1 MRNCPALA
9 QLLRVIV
16 ASDPFILFA
25 IMKMK
30 RTSSGSDLSHKE
42 LYRETTTPYVY
53 MPKQPDGSPRRAG
66 DIGAV
71 DDPSVFRRHC
81 GGATVKKLHTSDV
94 IEFSLPDGFDV
105 IIADSFLIGTEL
117 FTGNPIFSVP
127 LATISH
133 AKLMPIGGA
142 NAVLMSLLCSCC
154 YGERQKLLA
163 LDFDAPIG
171 WLQWEAAH
179 GAGLAGPV
187 RLGLHVLDAEEWA
200 DALGVSLG

>member
-1 MRNCPALA
+1 MG
-9 QLLRVIV
+9 
-16 ASDPFILFA
+16 A
-25 IMKMK
+25 I
-30 RTSSGSDLSHKE
+30 
-42 LYRETTTPYVY
+42 ETTTPYVY
-53 MPKQPDGSPRRAG
+53 MPKPPSPRRGG
-66 DIGAV
+66 DIGPV
-71 DDPSVFRRHC
+71 DDPSIFRRHC

-94 IEFSLPDGFDV
+94 IEFSLPAGFDV
-105 IIADSFLIGTEL
+105 IVADGFLIGTEL
-117 FTGNPIFSVP
+117 FTGNDLFSVP

-171 WLQWEAAH
+171 WLQWEFAL

>member
-1 MRNCPALA
+1 M
-9 QLLRVIV
+9 V
-16 ASDPFILFA
+16 ASLGSPKFILFA
-25 IMKMK
+25 IMMK

-94 IEFSLPDGFDV
+94 IEFSLPAGFDV

>member
-1 MRNCPALA
+1 M
-9 QLLRVIV
+9 
-16 ASDPFILFA
+16 
-25 IMKMK
+25 
-30 RTSSGSDLSHKE
+30 
-42 LYRETTTPYVY
+42 
-53 MPKQPDGSPRRAG
+53 
-66 DIGAV
+66 
-71 DDPSVFRRHC
+71 
-81 GGATVKKLHTSDV
+81 KKLHTSDV
-94 IEFSLPDGFDV
+94 IEFSLPAGFDV
-105 IIADSFLIGTEL
+105 IIADGFLIGTEL
-117 FTGNPIFSVP
+117 FTGNGYSPGP

-171 WLQWEAAH
+171 WLQEAAH